1 MLLHFDRDGEAF
13 GPYPLE
19 EAREYLKRGEI
30 LPTDQAWFEGAAD
43 WMPVI
48 QVPGMIGTTAGA
60 PPPPPPA
67 APPPPP
73 APTQVNV
80 VAHYTSTTTKFNKR
94 FFESEI
100 GRFLKVNPEG
110 NPEHLFMRTRNG
122 DFTLYRVAKAQ
133 PDHCIISVDLDGVRK
148 DKRIDY
154 FNINEIEIRGS

>member
-19 EAREYLKRGEI
+19 EARDYLKRGEI

-122 DFTLYRVAKAQ
+122 DFTLYRVAKVQ

>member
-19 EAREYLKRGEI
+19 QAREYLKRGEI

-60 PPPPPPA
+60 PLPPPPA

-122 DFTLYRVAKAQ
+122 DFTLYRVAKVQ

>member
-43 WMPVI
+43 WMPVME
-48 QVPGMIGTTAGA
+48 VPGMIGTTAG
-60 PPPPPPA
+60 PPPPPA
-67 APPPPP
+67 TA
-73 APTQVNV
+73 QVTV

-100 GRFLKVNPEG
+100 GRFLKLNPED
-110 NPEHLFMRTRNG
+110 NPEQLFMRTRNG
-122 DFTLYRVAKAQ
+122 DFALYRVAKAEL
-133 PDHCIISVDLDGVRK
+133 DHCIISVDLDGVRK

-154 FNINEIEIRGS
+154 FNINEIEVQGR

>member
-1 MLLHFDRDGEAF
+1 MLLHFDRDGDAF

-43 WMPVI
+43 WMPVME
-48 QVPGMIGTTAGA
+48 VPGMIGTTVG

-67 APPPPP
+67 
-73 APTQVNV
+73 QVTV
-80 VAHYTSTTTKFNKR
+80 LAHYTSATTKFNKR

-100 GRFLKVNPEG
+100 GRFLKLNPED
-110 NPEHLFMRTRNG
+110 NPEQLFMRTRNG
-122 DFTLYRVAKAQ
+122 EFLRYRVAKVEA
-133 PDHCIISVDLDGVRK
+133 DHCVISVNLDGVRK

-154 FNINEIEIRGS
+154 FNINEVEVQGR

>member
-1 MLLHFDRDGEAF
+1 MLLHFDRDGDPF

-43 WMPVI
+43 WMPVME
-48 QVPGMIGTTAGA
+48 VPGMIGTTAG

-67 APPPPP
+67 
-73 APTQVNV
+73 QVTV
-80 VAHYTSTTTKFNKR
+80 LAHYTSATTKFNKR

-100 GRFLKVNPEG
+100 GRFLKLNPED
-110 NPEHLFMRTRNG
+110 NPEQLFMRTRNG
-122 DFTLYRVAKAQ
+122 DFALYRVAKAAL
-133 PDHCIISVDLDGVRK
+133 DHCIISVDLDGVRK

-154 FNINEIEIRGS
+154 FNINEVEVQGR

>member
-1 MLLHFDRDGEAF
+1 MLLHFDRDGDPF

-43 WMPVI
+43 WMSVVE
-48 QVPGMIGTTAGA
+48 VPGMIGTTAGA

-67 APPPPP
+67 P
-73 APTQVNV
+73 AQVTE
-80 VAHYTSTTTKFNKR
+80 VAYYTSATTKSNKR

-100 GRFLKVNPEG
+100 GRFLKLNPEE
-110 NPEHLFMRTRNG
+110 NPERLFMRTRNG
-122 DFTLYRVAKAQ
+122 DFPLYRVAKAEQ
-133 PDHCIISVDLDGVRK
+133 DHCVISVDLDGVRK

-154 FNINEIEIRGS
+154 FNINEIEVQGS

>member
-1 MLLHFDRDGEAF
+1 MLLHFDRDGDAF

-43 WMPVI
+43 WMPVME
-48 QVPGMIGTTAGA
+48 VPGMIGTTAG
-60 PPPPPPA
+60 PPPPPA
-67 APPPPP
+67 TA
-73 APTQVNV
+73 QVTV

-100 GRFLKVNPEG
+100 GRFLKLNPED
-110 NPEHLFMRTRNG
+110 NPEQLFMRTRNG
-122 DFTLYRVAKAQ
+122 DFALYRVAKAEL
-133 PDHCIISVDLDGVRK
+133 DHCIISVDLDGVRK

-154 FNINEIEIRGS
+154 FNINEIEVQGR